1 MWDRKPCRLQLLQ
14 LYCQLLLL
22 AFLGSWEL
30 GTRHVDGQVVDC
42 TNLLKTLPTNLSV
55 LQPCVTGS
63 AGAPVVLD
71 GSRRFEPAHGEAR
84 PTLDLAFKSS
94 TAILLPPRAVLEI
107 TSANITGARLSVP
120 ATVVVQPLLAVSVQ
134 PTASLLLTDVT
145 LETDCSTLLRYQ
157 KWVAES
163 KPTNVSVIS
172 PGGDVFMGSW
182 TWREAGVSLVGCTIT
197 CRKPPTRVV
206 SVPPS
211 GRSNT
216 SDSEAT
222 VVTVSNDVEL
232 YNALALATSYVGAS
246 VQVVVERDVVMSSPL
261 WAVQEVSLFRNISI
275 VGAGTSSGSGS
286 NGTTDGSAIWKP
298 VLDLQDQTNGV
309 YLAEGVVLS
318 LTNLI
323 LTNSGMVFGY
333 PPAAYTALGFVP
345 SFLWFFDFRRI
356 VVSQPKPL
364 NQLVVTNCDIIS
376 YQYDVEHMGAWAW
389 ALTSSV
395 EPVRS
400 QADAFRTGVY
410 DIQLNYPGRIKS
422 AVEFATLDAY
432 SMLYQN
438 TGLVPDTAV
447 NMTLT
452 ARGAGARLYDLNIPL
467 NTTAVPVWTH
477 SDLKSI
483 LGLAQLFPCSPYSN
497 TTTYIH
503 LFANISLDQSKWPYA
518 GYNISCNVTISGS
531 ADKEGGTWLN
541 FSLLSHF
548 ITMGDGAT
556 LTFRHMTLFNMPS
569 QLGSYSLGNLTEMT
583 FPLWPVN
590 RLPGAS
596 LILIDCT
603 VVLPAEE
610 YRMLAD
616 VAGGQYRWSALNS
629 SIEAY
634 IGAHSMSVVLMTSF
648 RMVISNS
655 LITDSTGNIP
665 YTSLLGP
672 TIYGTAA
679 MSPSPPPRSG
689 TEVRTAVVEGRSS
702 RHITPAG
709 VLAVAIAV
717 PIGVVALATV
727 LVVAAFIHLR
737 HVKCRHVKCQ
747 DGGNAFAPP
756 GEANSTGVQ
765 SAAAAPEGGS
775 KGLVASGICAGAS
788 SNNTPHSEDVSG
800 LTDAQAGERAASL
813 VKASESESGTVPSA
827 PPLHVELHQLIL
839 DFARE
844 IEDKHLNIHDAL
856 GSGGFATVYRGTW
869 RGLDVAV
876 KVIEFQDRAAGDER
890 LQARAMT
897 EAAIAA
903 NIQHANIVTTYSYD
917 IRPVAP
923 NDGGQDTPS
932 STLLGIGPAP
942 EGGPSPAAGSVHPR
956 RRSGSSDQSSGSQ
969 APRMWKLYLI
979 QEFCEVGSLRVA
991 LENRMFHLSD
1001 GQPNMPMIL
1010 RLMLDVVRGLQHLH
1024 KKNIVHGDLT
1034 PGNILLKANVSR
1046 PGAYV
1051 AKLADFGLSVK
1062 MNPSQ
1067 TSVDNNRTGT
1077 PFYAS
1082 PEVRQHGNLTKA
1094 SDLYALGVVLWEMWH
1109 GRPCYQR
1116 VRGVKH
1122 YIHASGY
1129 PSYPSHCPAAY
1140 ADLTERCL
1148 RRALEERP
1156 QLDEVYDVLRNL
1168 LGSAVSGLSSGSEG
1182 GTSSSPSYEWPFV
1195 ANVCIPGVGLAPAAL
1210 AAQLAGAPAAGGGV
1224 AAGAGL
1230 GLSELGTAAGDAGGG
1245 TVGTAGGSTSS
1256 WFPAALAA
1264 GFQAA
1269 APPAIPLGRSASG
1282 RSANSGAAGVAAAGV
1297 AAAGVAAAG
1306 VATAAAPQ
1314 PPAPGFGRVQAAG
1327 GGGTWPRAGSMR
1339 QGPAGLMNDAT
1350 MPPVAAHRM
1359 LQQQQRLI
1367 PTQARLLYGVVQ
1379 EAGPFPLEADARSSE
1394 PGMGGPPPMPAPA
1407 LLPPGGGVDDG
1418 EGSGTENQVP
1428 AQQPPGIEA
1437 TAVGQQPSLRAEDV
1451 KLGLEEGPVDGDVTA
1466 LAAPARFSIS
1476 LRLGTADEHFVTAPG
1491 SNGELPV
1498 MTHVP

>member
-1 MWDRKPCRLQLLQ
+1 MWYWKPCRLQLLQ

-22 AFLGSWEL
+22 AFLGSREL
-30 GTRHVDGQVVDC
+30 GTRHVEGQVEDC
-42 TNLLKTLPTNLSV
+42 TNLLKVLPTNLSV

-94 TAILLPPRAVLEI
+94 TVLLVPPRAVLEI
-107 TSANITGARLSVP
+107 ISANITGARLSVP

-134 PTASLLLTDVT
+134 PTASLLFTDVA

-163 KPTNVSVIS
+163 KPTKVSVIS
-172 PGGDVFMGSW
+172 PGGDVFVSSW
-182 TWREAGVSLVGCTIT
+182 TWREAGISLVDCTIT
-197 CRKPPTRVV
+197 CRKPPARVV
-206 SVPPS
+206 SIPLG

-216 SDSEAT
+216 TGSEAT
-222 VVTVSNDVEL
+222 VVTVSNDVDL
-232 YNALALATSYVGAS
+232 YNALALATLYVGAS
-246 VQVVVERDVVMSSPL
+246 VQVVVDRDMVMSSPL
-261 WAVQEVSLFRNISI
+261 WAVQEVPLLRNISI
-275 VGAGTSSGSGS
+275 VGAAASSGSGS
-286 NGTTDGSAIWKP
+286 NGTTGSAIWKP
-298 VLDLQDQTNGV
+298 VLDFQDQINGV
-309 YLAEGVVLS
+309 FLAEGVVLS
-318 LTNLI
+318 LDNLM
-323 LTNSGMVFGY
+323 LTNAGMVFGY
-333 PPAAYTALGFVP
+333 PPAAYAALGFVS
-345 SFLWFFDFRRI
+345 SFLWFFDFKRI
-356 VVSQPKPL
+356 VVSQNKPL

-389 ALTSSV
+389 ALTTNV
-395 EPVRS
+395 EPVKS

-432 SMLYQN
+432 SMLYRN
-438 TGLVPDTAV
+438 TCLVPDTAA

-452 ARGAGARLYDLNIPL
+452 ARGAGARLYDLEIPL
-467 NTTAVPVWTH
+467 ATTAVPVWTH

-483 LGLAQLFPCSPYSN
+483 LALAQLFPCSPYSN
-497 TTTYIH
+497 TTTYIY
-503 LFANISLDQSKWPYA
+503 LFANISLDQSKWPYS

-531 ADKEGGTWLN
+531 PDKEGGTWLN

-548 ITMGDGAT
+548 ITLSDGAT
-556 LTFRHMTLFNMPS
+556 LTFRHLTLFNMPS
-569 QLGSYSLGNLTEMT
+569 QLGSYSIGNLTEMT
-583 FPLWPVN
+583 FPMWPVN
-590 RLPGAS
+590 RLPGAL

-616 VAGGQYRWSALNS
+616 VAGGQIRWSAFNS
-629 SIEAY
+629 SIKAY
-634 IGAHSMSVVLMTSF
+634 IGTHSMSVVLMTSF
-648 RMVISNS
+648 GMVISNS
-655 LITDSTGNIP
+655 LITDSIGNIP

-672 TIYGTAA
+672 NIYGTAG
-679 MSPSPPPRSG
+679 MSPSLPPPSG
-689 TEVRTAVVEGRSS
+689 AEVRTAAAEGGGS
-702 RHITPAG
+702 RHKTPAS
-709 VLAVAIAV
+709 VLAVAVAV
-717 PIGVVALATV
+717 PIAVVAFAIV

-737 HVKCRHVKCQ
+737 HIKGRN
-747 DGGNAFAPP
+747 GGNAFVPP
-756 GEANSTGVQ
+756 GEANSPGVQ
-765 SAAAAPEGGS
+765 SAAVTPEGGS
-775 KGLVASGICAGAS
+775 KGLVVSGICAGGS
-788 SNNTPHSEDVSG
+788 SNNTPHSEDASG
-800 LTDAQAGERAASL
+800 LTDAQAGERAVSL
-813 VKASESESGTVPSA
+813 VKASESESGTVPMA

-876 KVIEFQDRAAGDER
+876 KVIEFQDRAAGNER

-917 IRPVAP
+917 IRPVVP
-923 NDGGQDTPS
+923 NEEGQDTPS

-942 EGGPSPAAGSVHPR
+942 EGGPPPVAGSVHPR
-956 RRSGSSDQSSGSQ
+956 RRSGSSDQSNGSQ

-991 LENRMFHLSD
+991 LENRMFHLPD
-1001 GQPNMPMIL
+1001 GLPNMPMIL

-1024 KKNIVHGDLT
+1024 RKNIVHGDLT
-1034 PGNILLKANVSR
+1034 PGNILLKANMSR
-1046 PGAYV
+1046 PGTYT

-1062 MNPSQ
+1062 MDPSQ

-1094 SDLYALGVVLWEMWH
+1094 SDLYALGVILWEIWH

-1129 PSYPSHCPAAY
+1129 PSYLPHCPAAY
-1140 ADLTERCL
+1140 ADLTDRCL

-1168 LGSAVSGLSSGSEG
+1168 LGSAASGLSSGSEG
-1182 GTSSSPSYEWPFV
+1182 GTSSSPSHEWPFV
-1195 ANVCIPGVGLAPAAL
+1195 ANACIPGVGLAPAAL
-1210 AAQLAGAPAAGGGV
+1210 AAHLVGTPAVGGGV
-1224 AAGAGL
+1224 AAGAGFGAS
-1230 GLSELGTAAGDAGGG
+1230 GLSTAAGDTGDG
-1245 TVGTAGGSTSS
+1245 TGGTAGGSTSS
-1256 WFPAALAA
+1256 WFRAAPAAR
-1264 GFQAA
+1264 FQAA
-1269 APPAIPLGRSASG
+1269 VPPAIPPGRSTSE
-1282 RSANSGAAGVAAAGV
+1282 RSANAGAAGAAA
-1297 AAAGVAAAG
+1297 A
-1306 VATAAAPQ
+1306 AAAPQ
-1314 PPAPGFGRVQAAG
+1314 PPAPGFGWGQPGCGGGGRVVVPAQVAG
-1327 GGGTWPRAGSMR
+1327 GGSTWPRAGSMR
-1339 QGPAGLMNDAT
+1339 QGPVGLLNDAT
-1350 MPPVAAHRM
+1350 MPPAAVHRM
-1359 LQQQQRLI
+1359 LQQQQQRLI
-1367 PTQARLLYGVVQ
+1367 PTHARLLYGVVQ
-1379 EAGPFPLEADARSSE
+1379 EAAPFPLEVDAGTNG
-1394 PGMGGPPPMPAPA
+1394 PGTGGPGGPTPMPAAAVLAPA
-1407 LLPPGGGVDDG
+1407 GGVDDG
-1418 EGSGTENQVP
+1418 VGSGTKNQVP
-1428 AQQPPGIEA
+1428 AQWPSGIEA
-1437 TAVGQQPSLRAEDV
+1437 TAAGQQPSLRAEDV
-1451 KLGLEEGPVDGDVTA
+1451 QLGLEEGPVVGDVKA